1 MPVSHT
7 RSYSIAQGSL
17 SGSTAILVDLIITS
31 SLIALEVFHLL
42 LRHQTS
48 DHVGLDLLKL
58 EAETL
63 VRVIFFVCLILL
75 VSDGF
80 NIED

>member
-1 MPVSHT
+1 MTSNTCVTHT
-7 RSYSIAQGSL
+7 RLYSIAQRSL

-31 SLIALEVFHLL
+31 SFIALEVFHFLL
-42 LRHQTS
+42 GHQTRN
-48 DHVGLDLLKL
+48 HVCLDLLEL

-75 VSDGF
+75 VSDV
-80 NIED
+80 